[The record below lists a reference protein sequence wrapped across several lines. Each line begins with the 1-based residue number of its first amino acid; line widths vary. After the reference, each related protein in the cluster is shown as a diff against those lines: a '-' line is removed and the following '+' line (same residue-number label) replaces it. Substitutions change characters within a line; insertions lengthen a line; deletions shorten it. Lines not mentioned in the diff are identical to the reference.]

1 MIRDKITTAD
11 AAIALIRDGDVVS
24 CSGFVGIG
32 TPEALSP
39 RSNDASS
46 TPQARETS
54 DSCSPPLPETARSR
68 PEPPRARGLVRRAIG
83 GHWSLVPRL
92 AALATANRIEAY
104 NLPLGII
111 SNLYRDAAAHR
122 AGTLSKVGLGTFV
135 DPRQDGGRSTPP
147 RPRSLCASSR
157 STTRNGSSTRHRRS
171 TSR

>member
-32 TPEALSP
+32 TPEALIAALERRFLDTAGP
-39 RSNDASS
+39 RDLGLVFAAAPGDGRDRGLNRLAH
-46 TPQARETS
+46 E
-54 DSCSPPLPETARSR
+54 
-68 PEPPRARGLVRRAIG
+68 GLVRRAIG

-92 AALATANRIEAY
+92 AALATANRVEAY

-135 DPRQDGGRSTPP
+135 DPRQDGGHVGVFVSGRSQGVLGKGIVDWL
-147 RPRSLCASSR
+147 RERD
-157 STTRNGSSTRHRRS
+157 
-171 TSR
+171 